1 MKSNDVMS
9 MDFSE
14 TEVQSTLSEDE
25 HDRCTKCGNV
35 SIKGRCSVCRHVEQ
49 SFEKLHQN
57 LDEIKIERVG
67 FQRWFCRT
75 MSDDSTLMFLEYGAH
90 FGLGIIA
97 TMLLVLGGVNVATGG
112 IVFGVALCVFTI
124 LAILLYVGL
133 IYKGKQFRR
142 DPRARLA
149 WFQRPIWNGVLGLA
163 RSMKWQ
169 NYDSALKGRTVI
181 KVREKMFGD
190 YELPELENL
199 HRCQVLDLQGTN
211 VTDQGLLHLYS
222 LKHLQCLVLRKTKV
236 SPEGVFRLQ
245 QSFPRLWIWD

>member
-1 MKSNDVMS
+1 
-9 MDFSE
+9 
-14 TEVQSTLSEDE
+14 
-25 HDRCTKCGNV
+25 
-35 SIKGRCSVCRHVEQ
+35 
-49 SFEKLHQN
+49 
-57 LDEIKIERVG
+57 
-67 FQRWFCRT
+67 
-75 MSDDSTLMFLEYGAH
+75 
-90 FGLGIIA
+90 
-97 TMLLVLGGVNVATGG
+97 
-112 IVFGVALCVFTI
+112 
-124 LAILLYVGL
+124 
-133 IYKGKQFRR
+133 
-142 DPRARLA
+142 
-149 WFQRPIWNGVLGLA
+149 
-163 RSMKWQ
+163 MKWQ